1 MKTIN
6 LENKLILKKTECT
19 IDEISLDLSSNPDL
33 AQTICVTCLGLNIK
47 CNLKGLHTLKIKE
60 TDRLLALKKELS
72 KFNLNVKI
80 SNDSISFE
88 NDGILKSDIVI
99 ETYDD
104 HRMAMSFAC
113 LVIKTNIIINNPEV
127 VSKSYKSFW
136 LDLEKIGVIIE

>member
-1 MKTIN
+1 
-6 LENKLILKKTECT
+6 
-19 IDEISLDLSSNPDL
+19 
-33 AQTICVTCLGLNIK
+33 
-47 CNLKGLHTLKIKE
+47 
-60 TDRLLALKKELS
+60 LS

-88 NDGILKSDIVI
+88 NDGILKPDIVI